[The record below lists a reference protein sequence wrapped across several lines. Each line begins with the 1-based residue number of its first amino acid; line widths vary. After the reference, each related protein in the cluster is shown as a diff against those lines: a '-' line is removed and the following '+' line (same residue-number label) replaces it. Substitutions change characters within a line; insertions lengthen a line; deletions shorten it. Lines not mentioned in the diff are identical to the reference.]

1 MGGSGEGGNTAIG
14 GMNPVVNDIRRR
26 KRERRRRREEP
37 GSQRKSILL
46 KIQGWQPPSSQS
58 GWRTI

>member
-1 MGGSGEGGNTAIG
+1 MGGSGEGGNTSIGAI
-14 GMNPVVNDIRRR
+14 NPVVNSKEKR
-26 KRERRRRREEP
+26 KREKKKRGTRVP
-37 GSQRKSILL
+37 RKLKLL